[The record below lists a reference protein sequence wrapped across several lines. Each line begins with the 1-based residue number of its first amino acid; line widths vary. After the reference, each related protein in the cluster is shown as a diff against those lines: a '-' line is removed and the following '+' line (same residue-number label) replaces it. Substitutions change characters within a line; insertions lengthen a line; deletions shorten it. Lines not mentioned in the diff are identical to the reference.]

1 MKPKL
6 EGIFFDMGSTLI
18 EFENSTW
25 DVLNKRCAREGYD
38 FLRKR
43 NLIEMEYDDFLNLLA
58 QEFERRWSK
67 SNNTLKE
74 VSFEDMA
81 VSLFDD
87 LGLNLIDGNFIEFMN
102 KYYQPVT
109 DQITLIKGAIETVR
123 FFKDKKLKIGLIS
136 NTIFPE
142 KFHLRELKRFGLFQF
157 FDLILFSS
165 EVGYKKP
172 HPKIF
177 ETALKGLDIK
187 PNSAVFV
194 GDRLEEDIGG
204 AQKVGMS
211 TVLIPKEGRDY
222 SAPVIP
228 DAKIKGINELPD
240 AVLKLFDI

>member
-1 MKPKL
+1 MKSKL
-6 EGIFFDMGSTLI
+6 DGIFFDMGSTLI

-25 DVLNKRCAREGYD
+25 DVLNQRCARKGYD

-43 NLIEMEYDDFLNLLA
+43 NLTEIEYDDFLNLLSR
-58 QEFERRWSK
+58 EFERRWTE
-67 SNNTLKE
+67 SNNTLRE
-74 VSFEDMA
+74 ISFENMA

-109 DQITLIKGAIETVR
+109 DQITLIKGAVETVR

-142 KFHLRELKRFGLFQF
+142 EFHLKELKRFGLFKF
-157 FDLILFSS
+157 FDLVLFSS
-165 EVGYKKP
+165 AVGYKKP

-177 ETALKGLDIK
+177 EAALKGLDVE
-187 PNSAVFV
+187 PDYAVFV

-204 AQKVGMS
+204 AQKVGMR

-222 SAPVIP
+222 STPIVP
-228 DAKIKGINELPD
+228 DAKINRITELPD
-240 AVLKLFDI
+240 AVLELFDI